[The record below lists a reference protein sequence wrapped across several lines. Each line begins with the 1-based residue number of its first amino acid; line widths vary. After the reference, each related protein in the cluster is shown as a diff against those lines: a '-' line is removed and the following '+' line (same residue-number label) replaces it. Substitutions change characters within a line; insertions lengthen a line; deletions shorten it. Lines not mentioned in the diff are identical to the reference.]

1 MSAAR
6 KRRIRTSGRAAQ
18 SARPLS
24 DGHVITAPDG
34 VRGFDADVVITRDAA
49 SAFFEHGYRFCIRY
63 VARRKASD
71 HDLSPAEA
79 ATLLGAGF
87 GLMIVQHVESE
98 DGWVPTPT
106 KGAEYGTTAA
116 SESSRIGIPPG
127 VCVWLDLEGVA
138 VGTPADDVI
147 GYCNQWHS
155 AVASAGFVPALY
167 VGWHSGLNPTQL
179 YRSLRFTHYWGAY
192 NLNSDQVPAV
202 RGLQMK
208 QSASRPIDRLPEF
221 DFEFQTDLIR
231 TDALGG
237 RPTVVA
243 PENWLE

>member
-6 KRRIRTSGRAAQ
+6 SRRKRSAGR
-18 SARPLS
+18 SAPTLS
-24 DGHVITAPDG
+24 NGHVFTAPDG
-34 VRGFDADVVITRDAA
+34 VRGFDANVVITPDAA
-49 SAFFEHGYRFCIRY
+49 AAFFAHGYRFCMRY
-63 VARRKASD
+63 VARRKEGD
-71 HDLSPAEA
+71 NDLSPAEA
-79 ATLLGAGF
+79 QTLLGTGF

-98 DGWVPTPT
+98 DGWVPTPA
-106 KGAEYGTTAA
+106 KGAAYGAMAA
-116 SESSRIGIPPG
+116 SESTRIGIPAG
-127 VCVWLDLEGVA
+127 VCVWCDLEGVA

-147 GYCNQWHS
+147 AYCNRWHS

-167 VGWHSGLNPTQL
+167 VGWHAGLTPTQL
-179 YRSLRFTHYWGAY
+179 YRALRFTHYWGAY
-192 NLNSDQVPAV
+192 NLNSDQVPAM

-208 QSASRPIDRLPEF
+208 QSESRPIDRVPKF
-221 DFEFQTDLIR
+221 DFLFQTDLIR

>member
-6 KRRIRTSGRAAQ
+6 SRRKL
-18 SARPLS
+18 ARSVATLT

-34 VRGFDADVVITRDAA
+34 VRGFDADVVITPEAA
-49 SAFFEHGYRFCIRY
+49 TAFFAHGYRFCIRY

-71 HDLSPAEA
+71 HDLSPTEA
-79 ATLLGAGF
+79 ATLLEAGF
-87 GLMIVQHVESE
+87 GLMIVQHVEAE
-98 DGWVPTPT
+98 DGWVPSAT
-106 KGAEYGTTAA
+106 KGAEYGAIAA
-116 SESSRIGIPPG
+116 SESSRIGIPAG

-138 VGTPADDVI
+138 TGTRADDVI
-147 GYCNQWHS
+147 AYCNRWHS

-179 YRSLRFTHYWGAY
+179 YRDLRFTHYWGAY

-208 QSASRPIDRLPEF
+208 QSASRPVDRVPDF
-221 DFEFQTDLIR
+221 AFEFQTDLIR

-243 PENWLE
+243 LENWLE